1 MVFTE
6 RRQKL
11 VYRILSYILGLLL
24 LAFGVAFSV
33 NSGLGVSPTN
43 SLPYVVSAVSGIDL
57 GIAVVIVFSVYIL
70 IQIILLR
77 KEFKLINLLQLAFS
91 TVFGYFVNFA
101 RLILGDFALPT
112 YFGQLVMLAVSIVLI
127 ALGLVFYLTAELVP
141 MPMEG
146 MSLAISKKLP
156 RFQFHQIKI
165 CVDSLS
171 VATAALIALT
181 ATGGITGVREGT
193 VISALVIGKVMQ
205 IMMKPLKPVI
215 RSVCFDEPV

>member
-11 VYRILSYILGLLL
+11 VYRILYYILGLLL

-43 SLPYVVSAVSGIDL
+43 SLPYVVSVVSGIDL

-171 VATAALIALT
+171 VATATIIALT

>member
-171 VATAALIALT
+171 VATATIIALT